1 MFFQI
6 ILGKKYDLVMAASI
20 FDVQDVTKRYV
31 VDHEELKSRRSP
43 ILELYQWINSN
54 LPNVAEFLQSKL
66 GADLKTKF
74 AEMRLNELADLM
86 FAKSKNVSDE
96 ESQGMSFNGIFV
108 KLISRKKFLNVK
120 LIHFREI
127 DFTKKKS

>member
-1 MFFQI
+1 
-6 ILGKKYDLVMAASI
+6 MAASI